1 MFSAWILSLWYCTL
15 YNFCHNYTLNVCL
28 YYTIHT
34 GAVSTSGFY
43 TEGQL
48 SFGITDI
55 HCNGTEDNFTSCSHN
70 EAQLHNCQPHDD
82 AGVICQGFMIP
93 YFLNA
98 CKELKVPQFTS

>member
-1 MFSAWILSLWYCTL
+1 MYTYT
-15 YNFCHNYTLNVCL
+15 YN
-28 YYTIHT
+28 T
-34 GAVSTSGFY
+34 GAVSTFGFY

-70 EAQLHNCQPHDD
+70 EAELHNCRPHDD

-93 YFLNA
+93 YFLNT
-98 CKELKVPQFTS
+98 CKELMVPQFYFTMNLAL